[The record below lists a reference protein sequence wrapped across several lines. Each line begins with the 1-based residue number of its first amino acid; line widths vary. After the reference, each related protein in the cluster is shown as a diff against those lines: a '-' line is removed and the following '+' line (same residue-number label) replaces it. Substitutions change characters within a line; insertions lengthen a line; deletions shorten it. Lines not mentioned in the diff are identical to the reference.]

1 MNEVW
6 FWLTKLLELFVWDVL
21 SLFNLA
27 SISLIDY
34 LSGANLLTD
43 DAFEDELAPSD
54 SAIWALLYLRFY
66 DCDELI
72 IS

>member
-1 MNEVW
+1 M
-6 FWLTKLLELFVWDVL
+6 
-21 SLFNLA
+21 
-27 SISLIDY
+27 DY

-43 DAFEDELAPSD
+43 DACEDEFAPSD

-66 DCDELI
+66 DADELI

>member
-34 LSGANLLTD
+34 LSGAKLLTD

-54 SAIWALLYLRFY
+54 SAI
-66 DCDELI
+66 
-72 IS
+72 